1 MQERCTV
8 VPLFGFTAL
17 IKHGYSE
24 KLAAG
29 ALAGPALLLPDTAGT
44 LSLCQSPGSAIH
56 PRGRPDG

>member
-1 MQERCTV
+1 M

-17 IKHGYSE
+17 IRHGYSE

-29 ALAGPALLLPDTAGT
+29 ALAGPALLLPDTAGA